1 MLIGGIE
8 AGGTKMVC
16 AVAEVADEKNSE
28 KCNEAGEV
36 KILDRISLP
45 TRQPEETLTEIIDY
59 FKKWDIKALGIGC
72 FGPVDLNRKSATY
85 GYITKTPK
93 LEWADCNIVGI
104 FKEALQIPVGFD
116 TDVNGAILGEVT
128 WGAAKGCESA
138 IYITIGTGVGVGVY
152 CNGSLLH
159 GLVHPEGGHMLL
171 SKHPKDSYKG
181 RCPFH
186 ANCVEGL
193 AAGPAIEE
201 RWGKKGYE
209 LSDCAE
215 VWEMEAYYIA
225 QAITNYI
232 VTYSPEKIILWG
244 GVMHQEHLFDMVR
257 AQVKEMLGGYVHHP
271 MVEEKIQDYIIPPAL
286 GENPGILGAIRLGM
300 LELERNEA

>member
-16 AVAEVADEKNSE
+16 AVAEVADQGNTEKVG
-28 KCNEAGEV
+28 AVGEV

-45 TRQPEETLTEIIDY
+45 TGQPKETIAEMIDY
-59 FKKWDIKALGIGC
+59 FKKWDIEALGIGC

-93 LEWADCNIVGI
+93 LAWADCDIVGA

-171 SKHPKDSYKG
+171 SKHPEDSYKG

-215 VWEMEAYYIA
+215 VWELEAYYIA

-257 AQVKEMLGGYVHHP
+257 TRVKEMLGGYVHHP
-271 MVEEKIQDYIIPPAL
+271 MVEDQIENYIIPPAL

-300 LELERNEA
+300 LEKDRENC